1 MSFKIILAL
10 ALISTMG
17 CKRSDAWVSS
27 LARLSGNVMKQ
38 VPKAM
43 RYVEPVVNAVSTTQE
58 HQHSGEHHVVEPQH
72 GGEHHVVEPQ
82 HGGEQQHHHNLHIPY
97 PSRRRSSSYSTS
109 RRRSSSYSTSRRRS
123 SSYST
128 SRRRSSSYS
137 TSRRRSSYS
146 SPSRRRRRSGDNT
159 VNEQELEDINELMN
173 DIVEGYD
180 DEIAQQVIAEDMKKE
195 DYGDVDD
202 DDAHDVDLLDK
213 EEDESA
219 NFD

>member
-58 HQHSGEHHVVEPQH
+58 HQHSGEHHVAEPQH
-72 GGEHHVVEPQ
+72 DGEHHVVEPQ

-97 PSRRRSSSYSTS
+97 PSGRRSNSYSTS
-109 RRRSSSYSTSRRRS
+109 RRRSSSYSTSRRRR

-128 SRRRSSSYS
+128 SRRRRIYSSS
-137 TSRRRSSYS
+137 
-146 SPSRRRRRSGDNT
+146 SRRRRRSGDNT

>member
-58 HQHSGEHHVVEPQH
+58 HQHSGEHHVAEPQH
-72 GGEHHVVEPQ
+72 DGEHHVVEPQ

-97 PSRRRSSSYSTS
+97 PSSGRRSNSYSTS
-109 RRRSSSYSTSRRRS
+109 RRRSSSYSTSRRRR

-128 SRRRSSSYS
+128 SRRRRIYSSS
-137 TSRRRSSYS
+137 
-146 SPSRRRRRSGDNT
+146 SRRRRRSGDNT